1 MLIKYNLSNF
11 NLRKTTHHKHCGD
24 TVQNL
29 IKNLMDLGQKKL
41 MILGAVMGSLML
53 ALVFGLSAVTT
64 PDFATLYRDLSPAT
78 ATSVEATL
86 ANSGFD
92 ARVGEDGTS
101 VMVPGDDLARARM
114 VLAESGLPIEG
125 DPGWELFDEAS
136 GLAMNTFMQRV
147 NRLRAMEGE
156 LSRSIQ
162 TLEGVQSARVHLV
175 LPEREAFSRER
186 PNPRASVIVRAV
198 PGRTVSRKQASAIR
212 NLVASSVAELE
223 LGRVTVLSA
232 SGEVILAEAAEGDG
246 QVTLQSTRAS
256 IEERLAQEVR
266 NMLTARVGAG
276 NARVKVNVELT
287 SAREVV
293 IEQSFNPDQQ
303 VVRSTESRAEEQ
315 TGTDAAGGVGV
326 ENNIPAALQDGT
338 GGATS
343 AQSRT
348 GETVQY
354 EIGNTRREVVR
365 EAGEIRKISVAVLVN
380 GIYNV
385 EEGEVIYS
393 EREAAEIERLSELVK
408 TSVGF
413 DAARGDTIS
422 VDSLRF
428 MDYSMEVGDPITMS
442 IGDRIG
448 NNIVSILRGVLGLI
462 VVALIMILGVRPALR
477 TLTEKPAPA
486 LPAADET
493 VSITAPDGTPMI
505 ENPDTGEI
513 IPATVDTPQD
523 SAAEPAMATQAM
535 PNGTPAPT
543 AEDPLPLDPN
553 APGVTSLFDLNEEDG
568 PHEYIETLGVRGNL
582 IKARVEA
589 IQNMAEEKP
598 EDVLRVLRTWLRTEA
613 EA

>member
-1 MLIKYNLSNF
+1 MQNVI
-11 NLRKTTHHKHCGD
+11 
-24 TVQNL
+24 QNL
-29 IKNLMDLGQKKL
+29 TDLGQKRL
-41 MILGAVMGSLML
+41 MILGGVGAGVMT
-53 ALVFGLSAVTT
+53 ALILGISAITT
-64 PDFATLYRDLSPAT
+64 PDYAALYKNLSPAT

-86 ANSGFD
+86 ANAGFD
-92 ARVGEDGTS
+92 ARMSEDGAT
-101 VMVPGDDLARARM
+101 VMVPSNALARARM
-114 VLAESGLPIEG
+114 VLAETGIPIEG

-156 LSRSIQ
+156 LARSIQ

-186 PNPRASVIVRAV
+186 PNPRASIIVRPV
-198 PGRTVSRKQASAIR
+198 PGRTISRKQASAIR

-232 SGEVILAEAAEGDG
+232 SGEVILAEAGEGDT
-246 QVTLQSTRAS
+246 QVTLQSTKSS

-276 NARVKVNVELT
+276 NARVRVNVELT
-287 SAREVV
+287 TAREVV
-293 IEQSFNPDQQ
+293 IEQSYNPDQQ

-315 TGTDAAGGVGV
+315 AGTEGGGGGVGV
-326 ENNIPAALQDGT
+326 ENNIPAALQGDGT
-338 GGATS
+338 AAPS
-343 AQSRT
+343 SSQSKS

-365 EAGEIRKISVAVLVN
+365 EAGEIKRISVAVLVN

-385 EEGEVIYS
+385 EDGEVIYS
-393 EREAAEIERLSELVK
+393 DREAAEIQRLTELVK

-413 DAARGDTIS
+413 NSGRGDNVS

-428 MDYSMEVGDPITMS
+428 MDYSMEVGDPITLSM
-442 IGDRIG
+442 GEQLTR
-448 NNIVSILRGVLGLI
+448 NIVPILRGLLGLMI
-462 VVALIMILGVRPALR
+462 VALVMILGVRPALR
-477 TLTEKPAPA
+477 TLLEKPQSQLPPAGDAAAALAAPEGA
-486 LPAADET
+486 ASVGADKTPEVLPTLANQPMPDATGTNAA
-493 VSITAPDGTPMI
+493 
-505 ENPDTGEI
+505 
-513 IPATVDTPQD
+513 
-523 SAAEPAMATQAM
+523 
-535 PNGTPAPT
+535 
-543 AEDPLPLDPN
+543 PLPDRDITRTKPSGLSFDPK
-553 APGVTSLFDLNEEDG
+553 APGVTSIFELDEEDG

-598 EDVLRVLRTWLRTEA
+598 DDVLRVLRTWLRSEA
-613 EA
+613 DA